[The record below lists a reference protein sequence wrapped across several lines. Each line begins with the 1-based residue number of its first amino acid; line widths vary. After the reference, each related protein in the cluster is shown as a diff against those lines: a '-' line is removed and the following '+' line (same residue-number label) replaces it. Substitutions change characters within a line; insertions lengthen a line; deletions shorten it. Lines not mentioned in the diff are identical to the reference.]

1 MDKNKRSSV
10 ISDITVERLD
20 NRSVRI
26 GWKTGRRDLGVSI
39 HYGTSPT
46 GSGVPSGHVIRVTG
60 MNCAEVSGLDPSLR
74 YYFRV
79 VPDGE
84 KGTGIADRQ
93 VHLEGAVNFRDLGGY
108 RTSDGRRVRW
118 GQVFRSDSLAR
129 LTDRDRTRL
138 RHLGLRLIIDF
149 RTPNEV
155 KKSPDRLPQSSTIRY
170 LNLPITHGEFDFVG
184 AVERIK
190 KGDDSWL
197 TEDFMVS
204 GYIHNLDEFA
214 HVWGEVIRR
223 LIVPGNRPLLFHCTG
238 GKDRAGTCAALIL
251 LALGVPEE
259 TVIDDHQLSNIL
271 IADLVKEAYKRIAS
285 YGVDPQKLS
294 PYFTAPMECI
304 ISFLEHLRQT
314 YGSPADYLKTA
325 AGLSEETL
333 ALLKEE
339 LLE

>member
-1 MDKNKRSSV
+1 MDKDKRSSV

-26 GWKTGRRDLGVSI
+26 CWKTERRDLGVSI
-39 HYGTSPT
+39 RYGTSPT
-46 GSGVPSGHVIRVTG
+46 GSGAPSGHAVRLMG
-60 MNCAEVSGLDPSLR
+60 LNCAEVSGLDPDRR

-84 KGTGIADRQ
+84 KGMVIAERQ

-108 RTSDGRRVRW
+108 RSSDGRRVRW

-129 LTDRDRTRL
+129 LTERDRMRVE
-138 RHLGLRLIIDF
+138 HLGLKLVIDF

-170 LNLPITHGEFDFVG
+170 LNLPITHGEFDFVD

-197 TEDFMVS
+197 TEDFMLS

-214 HVWGEVIRR
+214 HTWREVIRR
-223 LIVPGNRPLLFHCTG
+223 LIEPKNRPLLFHCTG

-271 IADLVKEAYKRIAS
+271 IADLVKDAYKRIAS
-285 YGVDPQKLS
+285 YGVDPRKLS
-294 PYFTAPMECI
+294 PYFTAPHECI
-304 ISFLEHLRQT
+304 IALLDHLHKT
-314 YGSPADYLKTA
+314 YGSPVDYLETA
-325 AGLSEETL
+325 AGLNRETL
-333 ALLKEE
+333 SLLKEA

>member
-1 MDKNKRSSV
+1 MDKDKRSSV

-26 GWKTGRRDLGVSI
+26 CWKTECRDLGVSI
-39 HYGTSPT
+39 RYGTSPT
-46 GSGVPSGHVIRVTG
+46 GSGAPSGHAVRVVG
-60 MNCAEVSGLDPSLR
+60 VNCAEVSGLDPDRR

-84 KGTGIADRQ
+84 KGMVIGERQ

-108 RTSDGRRVRW
+108 RSSDGRRVRW

-129 LTDRDRTRL
+129 LTERDRMRVE
-138 RHLGLRLIIDF
+138 HLGLKLVIDF

-155 KKSPDRLPQSSTIRY
+155 RKSPDRLPQSSTIRY
-170 LNLPITHGEFDFVG
+170 LNLPITHGEFDFVS
-184 AVERIK
+184 AMERIK

-197 TEDFMVS
+197 TEDFMLS

-214 HVWGEVIRR
+214 HTWGEVIRR
-223 LIVPGNRPLLFHCTG
+223 LIKPKNRPLLFHCTG
-238 GKDRAGTCAALIL
+238 GKDRAGICAALIL
-251 LALGVPEE
+251 LALGVHEE

-271 IADLVKEAYKRIAS
+271 IADLVKDAYKRIAS
-285 YGVDPQKLS
+285 YGVDPRKLS
-294 PYFTAPMECI
+294 PYFTAPLECI
-304 ISFLEHLRQT
+304 IGLLDHLHKT
-314 YGSPADYLKTA
+314 YGSPVDYLEA
-325 AGLSEETL
+325 ADGVNRETL
-333 ALLKEE
+333 SLLKEA